1 MTELVPRPDAIPEGE
16 NKLFVLCRIP
26 INVKEALWE
35 LRTKRPQHAEMFTV
49 TAGGDASTPKG
60 LSPLCACASQQATK
74 SGEPHYDNYCALLRQ
89 IVLNASQC
97 GMLDHMSG
105 SKGYTALMKAS
116 AAGNVM
122 LVNMLLAKGA
132 RDPHLGFIIPPFQSG
147 SFYSYPPRKG
157 F

>member
-26 INVKEALWE
+26 INVKEALEE
-35 LRTKRPQHAEMFTV
+35 LRTVRPQHAEMFTV
-49 TAGGDASTPKG
+49 TAGGDGRTPKG

-105 SKGYTALMKAS
+105 SKGDTALMKAS